1 MGKLTGIYKITNKL
15 NNKIYVGSGIDIK
28 NRWNLHKFKL
38 KNNKHHSIKLQ
49 RSYNKHGIDHFIFEV
64 LEYCS
69 KDVLIERE
77 QYWIDTLNS
86 YNKGYNC
93 NPIAGNTFGFK
104 MSEDTKS
111 IMSNIKSKKG
121 KLLNLDFSKIKT
133 ESFYQEIIPKEKD
146 LIVDILNPFYGKK
159 HKEDSIKKMS
169 EKALSGY
176 ETGKRKKL
184 IGKDNPLYGKQLTN
198 SHKNKI
204 SLANSGKNNPNSKKV
219 FQYDLEMN
227 LIKEWDS
234 VGMVCKILN
243 LSVGN
248 ISSCCIGKRKTAYGF
263 IWKYN

>member
-93 NPIAGNTFGFK
+93 NPIAGSCLGSKRTQKTKNKISKAKLGLKRDEITK
-104 MSEDTKS
+104 KKISET
-111 IMSNIKSKKG
+111 MKG
-121 KLLNLDFSKIKT
+121 KNSGRPSWNSGKKISK
-133 ESFYQEIIPKEKD
+133 EHKEKISKS
-146 LIVDILNPFYGKK
+146 LSGSKNPNYGKK
-159 HKEDSIKKMS
+159 LSEETIKKMS
-169 EKALSGY
+169 EA
-176 ETGKRKKL
+176 KK
-184 IGKDNPLYGKQLTN
+184 GT
-198 SHKNKI
+198 
-204 SLANSGKNNPNSKKV
+204 NNPMYKKSK
-219 FQYDLEMN
+219 Q
-227 LIKEWDS
+227 IKS
-234 VGMVCKILN
+234 
-243 LSVGN
+243 
-248 ISSCCIGKRKTAYGF
+248 
-263 IWKYN
+263 